1 MKKIILALAV
11 GLLSVAATVPQ
22 FFYYSDIRRA
32 IAVRDNEEGS
42 VIVKDRTNQIVLT
55 YQYNANTSR
64 WVSVSRLAPGQY
76 TAQTSNGGGFTFYK
90 RP

>member
-1 MKKIILALAV
+1 MKKILLLLAV

-32 IAVRDNEEGS
+32 IAVRDDEEGS
-42 VIVKDRTNQIVLT
+42 VIVKNRLNQIVLT
-55 YQYNANTSR
+55 YQYNPNTSR

-76 TAQTSNGGGFTFYK
+76 TAQTTNGSLISFYK